1 MGEHVRMLKLI
12 VLAVV
17 VGAVVLLVLAS
28 RRPADGGQ
36 AARDRQELEASRDLI
51 RALLADAV
59 EVSDVDPVLA
69 PKVIDRIRA
78 HQRSLGS

>member
-1 MGEHVRMLKLI
+1 MLKLI
-12 VLAVV
+12 VMGAFVV
-17 VGAVVLLVLAS
+17 AALVLVAVLL
-28 RRPADGGQ
+28 RRPAQPQLPD
-36 AARDRQELEASRDLI
+36 RDRQELEASRDLI

-78 HQRSLGS
+78 HQRSLG

>member
-1 MGEHVRMLKLI
+1 MLKLI
-12 VLAVV
+12 VMGAFVV
-17 VGAVVLLVLAS
+17 AALVLVAVLL
-28 RRPADGGQ
+28 RRPTQPQLPD
-36 AARDRQELEASRDLI
+36 RDRQELEASRDLI

-78 HQRSLGS
+78 HQRSLG

>member
-1 MGEHVRMLKLI
+1 MRMLIFGLPI
-12 VLAVV
+12 LLFIGALAY
-17 VGAVVLLVLAS
+17 LAS
-28 RRPADGGQ
+28 RRPPTTGLD
-36 AARDRQELEASRDLI
+36 ARERHELEASRDLI

>member
-1 MGEHVRMLKLI
+1 MLKLI
-12 VLAVV
+12 VMGAFVV
-17 VGAVVLLVLAS
+17 AALVMVAVLL
-28 RRPADGGQ
+28 RRPAQPQLPD
-36 AARDRQELEASRDLI
+36 RDRQELEASRDLI

-78 HQRSLGS
+78 HQRSLG

>member
-1 MGEHVRMLKLI
+1 MGKMLI
-12 VLAVV
+12 LALPILLFI
-17 VGAVVLLVLAS
+17 GALAYLAL
-28 RRPADGGQ
+28 RRQPTTGLD
-36 AARDRQELEASRDLI
+36 ARDRQELEASRDLI

>member
-1 MGEHVRMLKLI
+1 MMRMLMLG
-12 VLAVV
+12 LP
-17 VGAVVLLVLAS
+17 VLLLLGALAYVAL
-28 RRPADGGQ
+28 RRPPASALD
-36 AARDRQELEASRDLI
+36 ARDRQELEASRDLI

>member
-1 MGEHVRMLKLI
+1 MKMLIFGLPILLI
-12 VLAVV
+12 VGTLAY
-17 VGAVVLLVLAS
+17 LALRQPPS
-28 RRPADGGQ
+28 GLDT
-36 AARDRQELEASRDLI
+36 RDRQELEASRDLI
-51 RALLADAV
+51 RTLLADAV

>member
-1 MGEHVRMLKLI
+1 MRALVYLLP
-12 VLAVV
+12 
-17 VGAVVLLVLAS
+17 LLVIAALAWLAL
-28 RRPADGGQ
+28 RRPSGLD
-36 AARDRQELEASRDLI
+36 ARDRAELEASRDLI

-59 EVSDVDPVLA
+59 DVSDVDPVLA

>member
-1 MGEHVRMLKLI
+1 MKMLIFGLPILLI
-12 VLAVV
+12 VGALAY
-17 VGAVVLLVLAS
+17 LAL
-28 RRPADGGQ
+28 RRPPSGLDT
-36 AARDRQELEASRDLI
+36 RDRQELEASRDLI
-51 RALLADAV
+51 RTLLADAV

>member
-1 MGEHVRMLKLI
+1 MRMLIFGLPILLI
-12 VLAVV
+12 IGVLAYV
-17 VGAVVLLVLAS
+17 AL
-28 RRPADGGQ
+28 RRPPATGLD
-36 AARDRQELEASRDLI
+36 ARERQELEASRDLI